1 MQHDKQQG
9 KRPLTALNFY
19 LSAFFHHAANQGLD
33 AARLLQDAGIAR
45 DCVDNAARRIDIA
58 QLAAFIIAICD
69 ALQDE
74 SMALSAWPVPR
85 GSLYMMGKVTIHEAT
100 LGKALLQMQRFFTL
114 VTRAFTLTLHTHDG
128 RSRLS
133 FTPADPERDAQH
145 LFAEMNLLMFHRF
158 SSWLIA
164 ENIPLG
170 EVYFSYAPPPQ
181 HSEYA
186 FLFPGKHV
194 FNAPAMGFTFP
205 AHYLERPVVQNAGTL
220 KSFMQRCPMELFT
233 HPETDF
239 SLASE
244 IYHLLWKQ
252 HHAQPPTLEEIA
264 DTLHIGTRTLIRHL
278 KLEGSSYQE
287 IKDRVRRDKAIHYLT
302 SQSITMSEIAERLG
316 FSDARV
322 FTRAFR
328 SWTGVSP
335 SRYRDEFIAETRTRT
350 DEKAGRPAS

>member
-1 MQHDKQQG
+1 MQQG

-19 LSAFFHHAANQGLD
+19 LSAFFRHAEQQALD
-33 AARLLQDAGIAR
+33 AGLLLQEAGIPR
-45 DCVDNAARRIDIA
+45 DYVDNAARRIDIA

-100 LGKALLQMQRFFTL
+100 LGKALLQMQRFFAL
-114 VTRAFTLTLHTHDG
+114 VTGAFTLALDSSDG
-128 RSRLS
+128 RSHLS
-133 FTPADPERDAQH
+133 FTPADPERDPNH

-181 HSEYA
+181 RSEYA

-194 FNAPAMGFTFP
+194 FNTAAMGFTFP
-205 AHYLERPVVQNAGTL
+205 THYLERPVVQNSGTL
-220 KSFMQRCPMELFT
+220 KSFMHRCPMALFAR
-233 HPETDF
+233 PETDF

-252 HHAQPPTLEEIA
+252 HHAQPPTLEAIA
-264 DTLHIGTRTLIRHL
+264 DTLGVGTRTLIRHL
-278 KLEGSSYQE
+278 KLEASSYQD

-302 SQSITMSEIAERLG
+302 SQSATMSEIAERLG

-328 SWTGVSP
+328 SWTGVPP
-335 SRYRDEFIAETRTRT
+335 SRYRQDFLT
-350 DEKAGRPAS
+350 DTDANASRK